1 MHNSDFQIE
10 LVTHFNQIRHQL
22 TDPGQITVLHLA
34 AELVGIASGSGMGPP
49 ETQIL
54 ALGAQRSAREYFR
67 LTPPGRQEFELAIER
82 VEDEI
87 IRASK
92 LLPLHAKLYSSD
104 QLVRQIALLAGVPDS
119 AFMLLDL
126 ETMERCFSRL
136 AAVIQ
141 GQPATHEG
149 IPLDNNFAAT
159 LLILREFMHH
169 LSFSSI
175 CILRGV

>member
-1 MHNSDFQIE
+1 MHNAYFQVE

-22 TDPGQITVLHLA
+22 PDPGHITVLHLA
-34 AELVGIASGSGMGPP
+34 AEQLGVASGSGMGPP

-54 ALGAQRSAREYFR
+54 ALGAQRSAREYFT
-67 LTPPGRQEFELAIER
+67 LTPPGRREFELAIER

-92 LLPLHAKLYSSD
+92 LLPLQAKLYSND
-104 QLVRQIALLAGVPDS
+104 QLVRQIALLAGVPDG
-119 AFMLLDL
+119 ALMLFDL

-141 GQPATHEG
+141 GQPAAQEG
-149 IPLDNNFAAT
+149 IPLDNNFAAA

-169 LSFSSI
+169 LGFSSI